1 MSVTK
6 DNLNFDLIHGKALK
20 TPNNRVNQNIE
31 TKKKMRQGFKI
42 DQ

>member
-31 TKKKMRQGFKI
+31 MKKKNEARFQN
-42 DQ
+42 